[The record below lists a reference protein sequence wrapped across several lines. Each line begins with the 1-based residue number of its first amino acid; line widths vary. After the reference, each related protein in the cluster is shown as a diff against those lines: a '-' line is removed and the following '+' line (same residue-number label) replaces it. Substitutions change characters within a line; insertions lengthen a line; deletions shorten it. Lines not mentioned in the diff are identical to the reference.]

1 LIEERAYWL
10 AWSQI
15 AGVGPTLLM
24 RIYRQFGSLS
34 AAWEAGISALEAVE
48 GIGEVTAE
56 AIAHER
62 SRLNPEALLAE
73 HQRDNPDF
81 WTPADADYPRLL
93 AEIPDP
99 PPLLYYRGQVAL
111 AENRGEVGLVAVV
124 GTRQPSSYGEQWTR
138 RLVKALVESGF
149 TIVSGLAEGIDAIAH
164 QACLDVGG
172 RTIAVLGTGVNR
184 VYPISNRAL
193 AQQIDRKGLI
203 LSEYPRGTGPDR
215 NHFPSR
221 NRIIA
226 GLCRAALVIEA
237 GSKSGALITARVAN
251 DYGRDVYALPGSLDS
266 PQSRGCLEMI
276 AGGAQLILDEASL
289 LQALGAIPPLDAMPN
304 RPASSLDLAAT
315 DLAATAPPAIHLPPH
330 LEPIFQAIPPTST
343 QAIAL
348 DTLVQTTQLD
358 TSSLLAA
365 LLELEMLGVVSQLP
379 GMRYCRA

>member
-1 LIEERAYWL
+1 MTEERAYWL

-24 RIYRQFGSLS
+24 RIYRQFGALS
-34 AAWEAGISALEAVE
+34 AAWEAGISDLEAIE

-56 AIAHER
+56 AIAQER

-73 HQRDNPDF
+73 HQRENPDF

-111 AENRGEVGLVAVV
+111 AENRGEVGLVAIV
-124 GTRQPSSYGEQWTR
+124 GTRQPSNYGKQWTR
-138 RLVKALVESGF
+138 RLVETLVQSGF
-149 TIVSGLAEGIDAIAH
+149 TIVSGLAEGVDAIAH
-164 QACLDVGG
+164 QACLDAGG

-184 VYPISNRAL
+184 VYPLSNRTL
-193 AQQIDRKGLI
+193 AQQIDRTGLI

-215 NHFPSR
+215 AHFPSR

-226 GLCRAALVIEA
+226 GLCRATLIIEA

-251 DYGRDVYALPGSLDS
+251 DYGRDVYALPGSLDN
-266 PQSRGCLEMI
+266 PQSRGCLELI

-289 LQALGAIPPLDAMPN
+289 LQALGAIPPLDAIPKHSTASPN
-304 RPASSLDLAAT
+304 LAAP
-315 DLAATAPPAIHLPPH
+315 ATPALDLPPH

-365 LLELEMLGVVSQLP
+365 LLELEMLGAVSQLP

>member
-1 LIEERAYWL
+1 MTDEQAYWL

-15 AGVGPTLLM
+15 TGVGPTLLM
-24 RIYRQFGSLS
+24 RIYRHFGLLS
-34 AAWEAGISALEAVE
+34 AAWEANISDLEAVE
-48 GIGEVTAE
+48 GIGQATAR
-56 AIAHER
+56 AIAAAR
-62 SRLNPEALLAE
+62 SSLNPETLFAE
-73 HQRDNPDF
+73 HQRDNPDI

-111 AENRGEVGLVAVV
+111 AENRGEVGLVAIV
-124 GTRQPSSYGEQWTR
+124 GTRNPSSYGKQWTY
-138 RLVKALVESGF
+138 RLVEALVQAGF

-164 QACLDVGG
+164 QACLDAGG

-184 VYPISNRAL
+184 VYPTSNRAL

-215 NHFPSR
+215 THFPSR

-226 GLCRAALVIEA
+226 GLCRATLVIEA

-251 DYGRDVYALPGSLDS
+251 DYGREVYALPGSLDN
-266 PQSRGCLEMI
+266 PQSRGCLELI
-276 AGGAQLILDEASL
+276 AGGAQIIFGETPL
-289 LQALGAIPPLDAMPN
+289 LEALGAIPPLDAMPG
-304 RPASSLDLAAT
+304 RAAPTPSLAA
-315 DLAATAPPAIHLPPH
+315 PPTPDLPPR
-330 LEPIFQAIPPTST
+330 LVPIFQAIPPMPPE
-343 QAIAL
+343 AIAL

>member
-1 LIEERAYWL
+1 MTDERAYWL

-24 RIYRQFGSLS
+24 RIYRHFGSLA
-34 AAWEAGISALEAVE
+34 AAWDAGMADLEAVE
-48 GIGEVTAE
+48 GIGEMTAR
-56 AIAHER
+56 AIAAAR
-62 SRLNPEALLAE
+62 SSLNPASLLAE
-73 HQRDNPDF
+73 HQRDNPNV

-93 AEIPDP
+93 TEIPDP

-111 AENRGEVGLVAVV
+111 AENRGDVGLVAIV
-124 GTRQPSSYGEQWTR
+124 GTRNPSSYGKQWTY
-138 RLVKALVESGF
+138 RLVEALVQAGF

-164 QACLDVGG
+164 QACLDAGG

-215 NHFPSR
+215 AHFPSR

-226 GLCRAALVIEA
+226 GLCRATLVIEA

-251 DYGRDVYALPGSLDS
+251 DYGREVYALPGSLDN
-266 PQSRGCLEMI
+266 PQSRGCLELI

-289 LQALGAIPPLDAMPN
+289 LNALGAIPPLDAIPARST
-304 RPASSLDLAAT
+304 RPSSASA
-315 DLAATAPPAIHLPPH
+315 PAIPTPDLPPH
-330 LEPIFQAIPPTST
+330 LEPIFQAIPPE
-343 QAIAL
+343 AIAL
-348 DTLVQTTQLD
+348 DSLVQKTQLD
-358 TSSLLAA
+358 TSSLLVA

>member
-1 LIEERAYWL
+1 MTDERAYWL

-15 AGVGPTLLM
+15 AGIGPTLLM
-24 RIYRQFGSLS
+24 RVYRHFGSLA
-34 AAWEAGISALEAVE
+34 AAWDAGVSDLEAVE
-48 GIGEVTAE
+48 GIGETTAR
-56 AIAHER
+56 AIAETR
-62 SRLNPEALLAE
+62 ASLDPATLFAD
-73 HQRDNPDF
+73 HQRDNPDL

-111 AENRGEVGLVAVV
+111 AENRGEVGLVAIV
-124 GTRQPSSYGEQWTR
+124 GTRQPSSYGKQWTR
-138 RLVKALVESGF
+138 RLVETLVQAGF
-149 TIVSGLAEGIDAIAH
+149 TIVSGLAEGVDAIAH
-164 QACLDVGG
+164 QACLDAGG

-184 VYPISNRAL
+184 VYPTHNRAL

-226 GLCRAALVIEA
+226 GLCRATLVIEA

-251 DYGRDVYALPGSLDS
+251 DYGRDVYALPGSLDQ
-266 PQSRGCLEMI
+266 PQSRGCLELI

-289 LQALGAIPPLDAMPN
+289 LQSLGAIPPLDAPPKHSTPSQN
-304 RPASSLDLAAT
+304 LSPAK
-315 DLAATAPPAIHLPPH
+315 PPALDLPPH
-330 LEPIFQAIPPTST
+330 LEPIFQAIPPE
-343 QAIAL
+343 AIAL
-348 DTLVQTTQLD
+348 DTLVQTTQID
-358 TSSLLAA
+358 TSNLLVA